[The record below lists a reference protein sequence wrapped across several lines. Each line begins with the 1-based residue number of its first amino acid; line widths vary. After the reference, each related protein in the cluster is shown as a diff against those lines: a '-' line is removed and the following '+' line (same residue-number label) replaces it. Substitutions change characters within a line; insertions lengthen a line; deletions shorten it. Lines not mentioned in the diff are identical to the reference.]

1 MQPSDAKYDTLI
13 RVLDSLR
20 DEAPSSNR
28 LYHPERA
35 TKQNLIQPRARAYL
49 HLFLKVRFGLLSF
62 AKREQQ
68 ITEGPNDGGIDAFH
82 IDADTKTIYCIQAK
96 FRDNAENFENKQMG
110 HDDLLKIQ
118 LQRITTG
125 EQRDVESRAP
135 YNEHIRRFQRTLSK
149 LKKVSSYKYRIV
161 LLGNTSGIKPE
172 HIERLCERKPI
183 EHYGFQRVYTQLI
196 FPLVQAAYYGN
207 PDLVIRINHRY
218 VRQEKD
224 HLDYVVTTRAKRT
237 GVKLLFVP
245 AEEIGRVLFTYK
257 NSILTFNPRSF
268 LELQTNPVNK
278 EIRNSVVSTSLN
290 EFALFNNGITM
301 ISDECNIN
309 PNIGKKGW
317 AEMELTNPHIVN
329 GGQTAYV
336 LSRIYEDIEK
346 GRLSPSTFNS
356 KEVLLRVIELGPDK
370 PSNRGRANL
379 IDAISK
385 ASNAQSKVDE
395 ADRRSNEPLQI
406 DLQARFFEQHG
417 LFYERKRGEFADG
430 INQRYVRRELLVRR
444 DLLMRVALSV
454 EGKVS
459 LAKSGIRK
467 FFTETGFKSS
477 PLKVSETTRYVYGY
491 EVLRLLTQLKRVRA
505 NKGPSGLR
513 KYGTVLRYG
522 QYALISVAVN
532 QCEPLNVAPDKAV
545 ELLLPQW
552 KRFERWVERRSWNSD
567 YFVGPGGGFISYYK
581 GATVNNDIAKYRFK
595 LRLNSK
601 RKKGR

>member
-1 MQPSDAKYDTLI
+1 M
-13 RVLDSLR
+13 R
-20 DEAPSSNR
+20 
-28 LYHPERA
+28 
-35 TKQNLIQPRARAYL
+35 
-49 HLFLKVRFGLLSF
+49 
-62 AKREQQ
+62 
-68 ITEGPNDGGIDAFH
+68 
-82 IDADTKTIYCIQAK
+82 
-96 FRDNAENFENKQMG
+96 

-118 LQRITTG
+118 LQRITKG
-125 EQRDVESRAP
+125 QQIDVESRAP
-135 YNEHIRRFQRTLSK
+135 YNEQIRRFQRTLSK
-149 LKKVSSYKYRIV
+149 LKKISSYKYKIV
-161 LLGNTSGIKPE
+161 LLGNTSSIKPE
-172 HIERLCERKPI
+172 HIERLCERKPV
-183 EHYGFQRVYTQLI
+183 EHYDFHRVYKQLV
-196 FPLVQAAYYGN
+196 FPLVQASYYGN
-207 PDLVIRINHRY
+207 PDLVVRISHRY
-218 VRQEKD
+218 IRQEKD
-224 HLDYVVTTRAKRT
+224 HLDYVVTTRAHRT

-245 AEEIGRVLFTYK
+245 AGEIGRVLFTYK

-309 PNIGKKGW
+309 PNIGKRGW

-336 LSRIYEDIEK
+336 LSRIYEDMKK
-346 GRLSPSTFNS
+346 GRLSPTTFKG
-356 KEVLLRVIELGPDK
+356 KEVLLRVIELGADIR
-370 PSNRGRANL
+370 SNRGRANL

-406 DLQARFFEQHG
+406 DLQIRFFDQHG

-430 INQRYVRRELLVRR
+430 INQSYIRRELLVRR

-467 FFTETGFKSS
+467 FFTEAGFKSS

-491 EVLRLLTQLKRVRA
+491 EVLRLLTQLKRVPA

-513 KYGTVLRYG
+513 KYGTVLRHG

-532 QCEPLNVAPDKAV
+532 QCLSLNLTPDEAV

-552 KRFERWVERRSWNSD
+552 KAFERWVEGRSWNSA

-581 GATVNNDIAKYRFK
+581 GATVNDDVTKYRFRLHPK
-595 LRLNSK
+595 LKAN
-601 RKKGR
+601 KKK